1 MTDTLHVDK
10 LTKAYGDLLALDDVS
25 VKLAAGQRVALIG
38 LNGSGKTT
46 LLRTAAG
53 LLEPTKG
60 KVLVMGHK
68 AGSIDARAA
77 VSYIPDTPVLYD
89 DLSVAEHLEYIAR
102 LHGNE
107 EWQALADLLIER
119 LGLGSRSE
127 ELPSTFSRGLR
138 QKVSIALAFV
148 RPFDLMLVDEPFVG
162 LDQPGRLA
170 LLGLLDEAAEAGA
183 AILVSTHQSDFL
195 GQATRCIG
203 MRDGRVVF
211 DGKPSTKAQQEI
223 LGA

>member
-1 MTDTLHVDK
+1 MTQTLAVEK
-10 LTKAYGDLLALDDVS
+10 LTKSYGDLLALDEVS
-25 VKLAAGQRVALIG
+25 LQVPPGQRVALIG

-53 LLEPTKG
+53 LLEPSKG

-68 AGSIDARAA
+68 AGSIEARAA
-77 VSYIPDTPVLYD
+77 VSYIPDSPVLYD

-107 EWQALADLLIER
+107 EWEALADHLIER
-119 LGLGSRSE
+119 LGLSSRSE

-162 LDQPGRLA
+162 LDQPGRAA
-170 LLGLLDEAAEAGA
+170 LLELLHEAAAAGA
-183 AILVSTHQSDFL
+183 AILVSTHQTEYLS
-195 GQATRCIG
+195 QATRCVG
-203 MRDGRVVF
+203 MRDGKVVY
-211 DGKPSTKAQQEI
+211 DGKPSDKAQKEI
-223 LGA
+223 LG

>member
-1 MTDTLHVDK
+1 MTDALAMEK
-10 LTKAYGDLLALDDVS
+10 LTKSYGDLLALDGVS
-25 VKLAAGQRVALIG
+25 LTVSSGQRVALIG

-53 LLEPTKG
+53 LLEPSKG

-68 AGSIDARAA
+68 AGSIEARAA
-77 VSYIPDTPVLYD
+77 VSYIPDSPVLYD

-107 EWQALADLLIER
+107 EWEALADHLIER
-119 LGLGSRSE
+119 LGLSSRSE

-162 LDQPGRLA
+162 LDQPGRAA
-170 LLGLLDEAAEAGA
+170 LLELLREAADAGA
-183 AILVSTHQSDFL
+183 AVLVSTHQTEYLS
-195 GQATRCIG
+195 QATRCVG
-203 MRDGRVVF
+203 MRDGKVVY
-211 DGKPSTKAQQEI
+211 DGKPSEKAQKDI
-223 LGA
+223 LG

>member
-1 MTDTLHVDK
+1 MTETLFVEK
-10 LTKAYGDLLALDDVS
+10 LTKSYGDLLALDEVS
-25 VKLAAGQRVALIG
+25 LKIASGQRVALIG

-53 LLEPTKG
+53 LLEPSTG

-68 AGSIDARAA
+68 AGSIEARAA
-77 VSYIPDTPVLYD
+77 VSYIPDSPVLYD

-107 EWQALADLLIER
+107 EWEALAEHLIER
-119 LGLGSRSE
+119 LGLSSRRE

-162 LDQPGRLA
+162 LDQPGRAA
-170 LLGLLDEAAEAGA
+170 LLELLREAADAGA
-183 AILVSTHQSDFL
+183 AILVSTHQTEYLS
-195 GQATRCIG
+195 QATRCVG
-203 MRDGRVVF
+203 MRDGKVVF
-211 DGKPSTKAQQEI
+211 DGKPSEKAQKDI
-223 LGA
+223 LG